1 MRKKALFIFRRDMR
15 YNDNTGLAAALASGY
30 AVIPCFIINPEQ
42 VGAQN
47 PYRGQH
53 ALQFMIESLKEL
65 HEELRSREGKLY
77 FFYGK
82 PQDVVER
89 LIKQELIAAVYV
101 NKDYTPYSRK
111 RDTALEQI
119 CAEHG
124 ADWNSFAD
132 ALLIEP
138 EDGVSKSGK
147 PYEIFTPFFRKN
159 SASPIELLSDTIGST
174 EELHRDVST
183 HHTAALYNKPIAG
196 EKELPFLDTLI
207 DKPISLYTAGG
218 RSSAIALLK
227 KLPSLAQY
235 GTTHDIPSVPTSNLS
250 AHNKFGT
257 VSIRE
262 VYHAIASILGKEHL
276 LIRQLYWRD
285 FFYHIAWFYPHVFG
299 QPFHREYEDL
309 SWSENEHHFKRWC
322 EGTTGFPI
330 VDAGMRQMNETGFM
344 HNRVRM
350 VVASFLVKD
359 LHINWLWGERYF
371 AQLLEDYD
379 PAVNNGNWQWVA
391 STGCDHQP
399 YFRVFNPW
407 LQQKKFDPECIYIK
421 EWIPELRSYDA
432 KLIHKQATAAE
443 PLGRYPAP
451 MISHQKEAALAIKQF
466 RSRKKHA

>member
-1 MRKKALFIFRRDMR
+1 MKKALFIFRRDLR
-15 YNDNTGLAAALASGY
+15 YNDNTGLSAALGSGY
-30 AVIPCFIINPEQ
+30 PVIPCFIINPEQ
-42 VGAQN
+42 VGSQN

-53 ALQFMIESLKEL
+53 TLQFMVESLKEL
-65 HEELRSREGKLY
+65 HEELRSRGGKLY
-77 FFYGK
+77 LFFGK
-82 PQDVVER
+82 PEEVIEK
-89 LIKQELIAAVYV
+89 LLEQEQIAALFV

-111 RDTALEQI
+111 RDAALKQI

-124 ADWNSFAD
+124 VEGKSFSD

-159 SASPIELLSDTIGST
+159 SASPIELPHDAIRSSKAHTRG
-174 EELHRDVST
+174 EKAQQ
-183 HHTAALYNKPIAG
+183 TAALFNQPIAG

-207 DKPISLYTAGG
+207 DETILLSTAGG

-227 KLPSLAQY
+227 KLPSLANY
-235 GTTHDIPSVPTSNLS
+235 ASTRDIPSLPTSNLS

-262 VYHAIASILGKEHL
+262 VYHAIASILGKEHP

-299 QPFHREYEDL
+299 HPFRPEYEDIA
-309 SWSENEHHFKRWC
+309 WSENEHHFKRWC

-359 LHINWLWGERYF
+359 LHINWLSGENYF
-371 AQLLEDYD
+371 AQQLEDYD

-399 YFRVFNPW
+399 YFRIFNPW

-421 EWIPELRSYDA
+421 EWIPELRTYDP
-432 KLIHKQATAAE
+432 KQINKQAQSSQA
-443 PLGRYPAP
+443 LGSYPAP
-451 MISHQKEAALAIKQF
+451 MISHQKEAALAIKIY
-466 RSRKKHA
+466 REI